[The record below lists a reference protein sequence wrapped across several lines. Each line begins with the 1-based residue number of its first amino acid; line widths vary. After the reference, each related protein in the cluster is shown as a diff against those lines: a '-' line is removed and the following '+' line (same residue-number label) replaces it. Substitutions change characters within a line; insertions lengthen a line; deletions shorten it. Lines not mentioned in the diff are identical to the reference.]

1 MKIFIT
7 KNTCPATFIYK
18 VLHFAI
24 ERGICKKEMLFY
36 VNSAYNHYSK
46 KERRK

>member
-24 ERGICKKEMLFY
+24 NRGITKEEMMFY
-36 VNSAYNHYSK
+36 VENAYDYYK
-46 KERRK
+46 GE